1 LVKLLLDTHVW
12 LWAVG
17 GGRLRKR
24 ARKALENPE
33 NELWLS
39 PVSLWETAQLYAQG
53 GVRVDDTIERW
64 IESALRELPCREA
77 YLTNEIAMD
86 ARTFVL
92 PAGDTTDRLLGATAR
107 VLGLTLLTADP
118 NLLACEDIPT
128 ARAA

>member
-1 LVKLLLDTHVW
+1 MKILLDTHVW

-17 GGRLRKR
+17 GGKLRKR
-24 ARKALENPE
+24 ARRALEDPK

-39 PVSLWETAQLYAQG
+39 PVSIWEINQLYNQ
-53 GVRVDDTIERW
+53 RKIQVDDTIERW
-64 IESALRELPCREA
+64 IEAAMRELPCREA
-77 YLTNEIAMD
+77 YVTNEIALE
-86 ARTFVL
+86 ARAVAV
-92 PAGDTTDRLLGATAR
+92 PEGDISDRLLGATAR